1 MKRAKSGKRPAV
13 SASLENCPLLAT
25 LAEPEDKRRLKSFE
39 AFKSCTRICGNHA
52 GPQALRNNRKKMDEC
67 YAQKTLFALFSIAKK
82 LCIPLSRRVVELH
95 LVRAAHTFAERN

>member
-1 MKRAKSGKRPAV
+1 M
-13 SASLENCPLLAT
+13 LAT

-39 AFKSCTRICGNHA
+39 AFKSCTGICGNH
-52 GPQALRNNRKKMDEC
+52 ALRNNRKGMEEC
-67 YAQKTLFALFSIAKK
+67 YTQKTLFALFSIAEK